1 MCNKNPLT
9 VFPGWKRWVTT
20 ERTHCYDGNKMRS
33 DEKTSVN
40 WTGDG
45 HLLLST
51 NTVPGSLGVKP
62 QQVTP
67 GACRS
72 CPSPPSRQPGPA
84 SLPGP
89 PALVPQSPLCR
100 VICGALIPTQHPASS
115 NSVAGNASVLTHVAE
130 VLRMLGSLL

>member
-1 MCNKNPLT
+1 
-9 VFPGWKRWVTT
+9 
-20 ERTHCYDGNKMRS
+20 MRS

-67 GACRS
+67 GA
-72 CPSPPSRQPGPA
+72 
-84 SLPGP
+84 
-89 PALVPQSPLCR
+89 
-100 VICGALIPTQHPASS
+100 
-115 NSVAGNASVLTHVAE
+115 
-130 VLRMLGSLL
+130 